1 MINYI
6 IRRLLFSIPL
16 LLAVSLIAFFVLQ
29 LPPGDY
35 LTTYQNQLVNSAGMS
50 LNDAKEMAEMLTEKY
65 GLGEPFFVQYYGWM
79 RNILVEG
86 DFGYSFYY
94 SKPVSEVIWSRLGY
108 TLLIAGLSHFI
119 SVVVGVAIGIYSS
132 KNKYTIGD
140 NIFTVFAFLG
150 VSIPAFFLAL
160 LFLYIMSF
168 KLGWSV
174 GGLFSQEFVFA
185 PWSIAKFVDFLK
197 HLWLPVVIVGFA
209 GTARNMRVMRGNLL
223 NVLGQQYIQT
233 ARAKGLNDNVII
245 LKHALKNAVQPLI
258 MSMGTALPFLITG
271 EMITSIVLDLPTTGP
286 AFYKALES
294 QDMYL
299 AGSFLMM
306 IAVILVIGNLLAD
319 ITLAWVDPRIRYE

>member
-79 RNILVEG
+79 RNILVGG